1 MRSAFNSAGQ
11 RCSALR
17 LLLVH
22 EKIYDELLSML
33 KGMMD
38 EMIIGSPEHLDVDMG
53 PIISIDAAKK
63 LSDYLKQSDPSW
75 VSIYQ
80 PKLNSNSLEQFFS
93 PTLIEMHSLETLNE
107 EKFGPILHV
116 MQFSETTLDKHLTN
130 IDSKGYALTFGV
142 HTRIDARAIH
152 AASLVSAGNT
162 YINRDIIGA
171 VVQTQPFGGKNLSG
185 TGFKAGGPNYLIQF
199 IDERIISINTVAI
212 GGNAELLNQVNKD
225 SV

>member
-1 MRSAFNSAGQ
+1 
-11 RCSALR
+11 
-17 LLLVH
+17 
-22 EKIYDELLSML
+22 
-33 KGMMD
+33 
-38 EMIIGSPEHLDVDMG
+38 
-53 PIISIDAAKK
+53 
-63 LSDYLKQSDPSW
+63 
-75 VSIYQ
+75 
-80 PKLNSNSLEQFFS
+80 
-93 PTLIEMHSLETLNE
+93 
-107 EKFGPILHV
+107 
-116 MQFSETTLDKHLTN
+116 MQFSEKTLDKHLTN